1 MSETV
6 DIVDRE
12 QIGGA
17 GGTRG
22 AVLAIGKLCSR
33 PDGVLG
39 SDTGPEPGYGSAAL
53 GAALIGLCSEPY
65 WRK

>member
-39 SDTGPEPGYGSAAL
+39 SDEATRVQDLAIS
-53 GAALIGLCSEPY
+53 GA
-65 WRK
+65 WRSTDRSLQ